1 MLTCGSQLGAGGDI
15 TPRWLMTAHWDLRG
29 GGRRGPEG
37 SLVHKSIRFC
47 LCLWLAWLG
56 LCFFGA
62 YILVCHAVWKIC
74 GTFAYSFPVLIQVSL
89 FSSFKVGYV
98 SRVSSAAEQIGA
110 LCLQEL
116 LSLEELRFVSVQSFH
131 GLQSCVRGLFGL
143 TIMQNTD
150 APVQLFHSSP
160 MHCIYLNG
168 TRFI

>member
-1 MLTCGSQLGAGGDI
+1 M
-15 TPRWLMTAHWDLRG
+15 
-29 GGRRGPEG
+29 
-37 SLVHKSIRFC
+37 
-47 LCLWLAWLG
+47 
-56 LCFFGA
+56 
-62 YILVCHAVWKIC
+62 
-74 GTFAYSFPVLIQVSL
+74 YSFPVLIQVSL

-160 MHCIYLNG
+160 QHCIYLNG